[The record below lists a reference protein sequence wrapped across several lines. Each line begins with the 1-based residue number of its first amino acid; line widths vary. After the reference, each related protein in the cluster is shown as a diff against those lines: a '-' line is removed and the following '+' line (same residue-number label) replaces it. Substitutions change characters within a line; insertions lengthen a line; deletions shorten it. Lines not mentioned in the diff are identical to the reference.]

1 MSNIIAI
8 ANHKGGVGKTTS
20 VQNIGVALSKLGKK
34 ILLIDL
40 DPQANLSDSFGLED
54 AEVSIYDALTEK
66 APAPVHIVSDTLHI
80 VPSNLDLSVAEV
92 ELSNVPGR
100 EYVLKEVISKWDGV
114 YDFIII
120 DCPPSLGLLTIN
132 ALTACN
138 EVYIPL
144 DAQYFSMKGLDKLM
158 FIINKIKVRLNQE
171 IEVTGVFLTQFD
183 KRLVLN
189 KNIADMIEDYFPNK
203 VFKTRIRKNIALV
216 EAPIDNLDIFSYA
229 PSSNGA
235 KDYKNLGL
243 EIVAA
248 H

>member
-1 MSNIIAI
+1 
-8 ANHKGGVGKTTS
+8 
-20 VQNIGVALSKLGKK
+20 
-34 ILLIDL
+34 
-40 DPQANLSDSFGLED
+40 
-54 AEVSIYDALTEK
+54 
-66 APAPVHIVSDTLHI
+66 
-80 VPSNLDLSVAEV
+80 
-92 ELSNVPGR
+92 
-100 EYVLKEVISKWDGV
+100 
-114 YDFIII
+114 
-120 DCPPSLGLLTIN
+120 
-132 ALTACN
+132 
-138 EVYIPL
+138 
-144 DAQYFSMKGLDKLM
+144 M

-183 KRLVLN
+183 NRLVLN